1 MSLAFFHSILSRS
14 IDLFL
19 LHADAIIQ
27 EAQVC
32 QHGGLH
38 ADGGVWL
45 PVALHGADE
54 GLPTAAGLAFV
65 SALPE
70 RLLHWGCSGN
80 KGMVYQNPN
89 NIHFISLENLNN
101 LIFFS

>member
-1 MSLAFFHSILSRS
+1 MILTLFHSSLSCS
-14 IDLFL
+14 ADLFL

-32 QHGGLH
+32 QHGGPH
-38 ADGGVWL
+38 ADGGVCL

-54 GLPTAAGLAFV
+54 GLPAAAGLAFV

-70 RLLHWGCSGN
+70 RLLHWDCSGN
-80 KGMVYQNPN
+80 KGTVTEIQITSTP
-89 NIHFISLENLNN
+89 S
-101 LIFFS
+101 S